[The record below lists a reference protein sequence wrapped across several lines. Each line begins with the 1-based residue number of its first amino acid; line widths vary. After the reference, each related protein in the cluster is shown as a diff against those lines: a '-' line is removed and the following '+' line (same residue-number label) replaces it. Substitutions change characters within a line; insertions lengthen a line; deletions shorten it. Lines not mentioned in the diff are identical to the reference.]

1 MSVVNTRE
9 ICDRRPYLS
18 ETSETKICTTN
29 VLHPAPTQLYNTAP
43 KHKARRN
50 KKPPTHEEKQTSKRR
65 RERKRNQTHEKANS
79 ESTKAN
85 IPTTPPRRRKPSFK
99 KTLQEEIIFN
109 GIKAI
114 SVSRTSRVTNLVR
127 RSLVFFLPSTLPKCN
142 LLSRNKSRMK

>member
-9 ICDRRPYLS
+9 ICDRRPYH
-18 ETSETKICTTN
+18 SETKICTAQREEN
-29 VLHPAPTQLYNTAP
+29 SILCLHHNTTP
-43 KHKARRN
+43 KHKTRRN
-50 KKPPTHEEKQTSKRR
+50 NEPPTHEEKQTNKRR

>member
-18 ETSETKICTTN
+18 ETKICTTS
-29 VLHPAPTQLYNTAP
+29 VLHLVPSQHHNTTP
-43 KHKARRN
+43 KHKTRRDN
-50 KKPPTHEEKQTSKRR
+50 EPPTHEEKQTSKRR